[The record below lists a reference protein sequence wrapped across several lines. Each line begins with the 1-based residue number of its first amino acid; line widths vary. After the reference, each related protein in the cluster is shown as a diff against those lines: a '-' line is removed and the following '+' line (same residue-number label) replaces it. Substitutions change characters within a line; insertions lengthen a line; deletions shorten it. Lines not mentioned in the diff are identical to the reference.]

1 MLLIRDEGMKVVD
14 LRLDRMIE
22 IAQMLDVTL
31 DLVVKTIGRADQSAF
46 AAVSDNPDLLP
57 KYIKSNVRP

>member
-1 MLLIRDEGMKVVD
+1 MKLVD

-22 IAQMLDVTL
+22 IAQRLDVTL
-31 DLVVKTIGRADQSAF
+31 DLVVKTIGRADQSTF